1 MPDANDAALSLSLG
15 NFEKPV
21 SSRLDY
27 WRTHR
32 FLTRLWDKDPALWA
46 AGPVPEMA
54 NRLGWL
60 ELPRAMAGR
69 TASITAFAG
78 EIKADGFRHVVL
90 LGMGGSS
97 LGPDVFQKT
106 FGNAPGYPEM
116 IVLDSTHPAAVAA
129 VEKRIDVRRT
139 LFVVSSKSG
148 TTIEPL
154 SFFRYFWAGAGRAVP
169 EPGRHFIAVTD
180 PGSFLSQQ
188 ANERKF
194 RRVFLA
200 DPNVGGRFSAFT
212 EFGLVPAALVGLDIG
227 RLLERARTEADR
239 HSPAARMDAAPGLRL
254 GAAIGEIGRRR
265 DKLTLLT
272 SPRLRSF
279 PDWLEQLIAESL
291 GKDGRGVLPIA
302 GEPSIPPADY
312 GSDRFFAA
320 LLLDGDDNAEL
331 ENRLDTIDKNGFP
344 VIRIRLADV
353 YDLGREIYRWEI
365 ATTAAATVLGV
376 HPFNQPDVEL
386 AKDLARKAM
395 AGAPGAKA
403 AAPADDA
410 IAAVDAPE
418 ALADFLAKAKP
429 GDYVAIQAYLDPD
442 ANTERALDELRR
454 TILEK
459 TRLATTLGF
468 GPRFLHSTGQYHKGG
483 PNEGLFLQ
491 FVDDPAAD
499 LPVPETDFSFGNLIR
514 AQAAGDAQA
523 LRKNARRVLR
533 IKLGRN
539 SLEGI
544 NNLVESIDISQTL
557 HHSRAPH
564 G

>member
-1 MPDANDAALSLSLG
+1 MPETNDASPTFGLG
-15 NFEKPV
+15 NYEKAV
-21 SSRLDY
+21 SSRLDV

-46 AGPVPEMA
+46 ADPVPEIA

-78 EIKADGFRHVVL
+78 EIRAAGFRHVVL

-97 LGPDVFQKT
+97 LGPDVFQKA
-106 FGNAPGYPEM
+106 FGNASGYPEM

-129 VEKRIDVRRT
+129 VEKKIDVRRT

-154 SFFRYFWAGAGRAVP
+154 SFFRYFWAVAGRAVP

-180 PGSFLSQQ
+180 PGSFLSGQ
-188 ANERKF
+188 AIERKF

-212 EFGLVPAALVGLDIG
+212 EFGLVPAALIGVDIG
-227 RLLERARTEADR
+227 RLLERARTEANR
-239 HSPAARMDAAPGLRL
+239 HSPAARGEAAPGLRL
-254 GAAIGEIGRRR
+254 GAVIGEIGLKR
-265 DKLTLLT
+265 DKLTILT
-272 SPRLRSF
+272 SPRLQSF

-302 GEPSIPPADY
+302 GEPAVPPADY

-331 ENRLDTIDKNGFP
+331 ESRLDELEKNGFP
-344 VIRIRLADV
+344 VIRIRLADL

-365 ATTAAATVLGV
+365 ATAVAAAVLGV

-395 AGAPGAKA
+395 AGTPSAKV
-403 AAPADDA
+403 AAPADDM
-410 IAAVDAPE
+410 IAPVNAPK

-429 GDYVAIQAYLDPD
+429 GDYVAIQAYLDP
-442 ANTERALDELRR
+442 NEETVRVLGELRR
-454 TILEK
+454 VILLR

-483 PNEGLFLQ
+483 PNEGLFIQ
-491 FVDDPAAD
+491 FVDEPAAD
-499 LPVPETDFSFGNLIR
+499 LPVPETDFTFGRLIR
-514 AQAAGDAQA
+514 AQSAGDAAA
-523 LRKNARRVLR
+523 LGKANRRVLR
-533 IKLGRN
+533 INLGRDAVKTLKKI
-539 SLEGI
+539 SAAF
-544 NNLVESIDISQTL
+544 SI
-557 HHSRAPH
+557 R
-564 G
+564 